1 MSNARTSRGGGRVLP
16 RTECSPR
23 PVPTDHP
30 GWIGRNAGVRP
41 GTSPMVC
48 RLPAAKHHSHG
59 RDDRTASPRAGRAA
73 GSRRSDPDPGG
84 SDAPTP
90 GPDVG
95 ARRAPTYRLGAGDGT
110 LDLSRLSGA
119 DARPVTASV
128 GLGRLRVI
136 VPRDLDVTV
145 HGRAGAGNVTLFGED
160 RAGREVDRQVT
171 DPAVASTGSITLDLR
186 VGVGHVEVD
195 RA

>member
-1 MSNARTSRGGGRVLP
+1 ML
-16 RTECSPR
+16 
-23 PVPTDHP
+23 
-30 GWIGRNAGVRP
+30 
-41 GTSPMVC
+41 
-48 RLPAAKHHSHG
+48 
-59 RDDRTASPRAGRAA
+59 ASELVVVGL
-73 GSRRSDPDPGG
+73 GLL
-84 SDAPTP
+84 
-90 GPDVG
+90 VG
-95 ARRAPTYRLGAGDGT
+95 ARFGRSRGLMLLGVPLAAATLATSAVSMPVAAGLGDRLWQPASTTGLQPTYRLGAGDGT

-145 HGRAGAGNVTLFGED
+145 HGRAGAGNVTLFGD
-160 RAGREVDRQVT
+160 DHAGRRVDRQVT
-171 DPAVASTGSITLDLR
+171 DPSVASTGSITLDLR